1 MDANVNK
8 LKVILTQANFQKLV
22 YISSTR
28 VYLNSRDSAEN
39 SDLKICHND
48 GRKLF
53 NLTKL
58 VAEELCLRS
67 KKNVVVV
74 RPSNVY
80 GLALNSPLFL
90 PQIIKNA
97 INNNHV
103 DMYVSSDY
111 EKDYVS
117 VDDVVAVMYKL
128 AESITSPGD
137 IYNIASGYNVSAKS
151 IADILIS
158 ETGCNIQWH
167 KNDTCETFPVITM
180 QKTNSI
186 VPHHYKNVLNDLV
199 DMIKEF
205 KKSQG
210 R

>member
-1 MDANVNK
+1 
-8 LKVILTQANFQKLV
+8 
-22 YISSTR
+22 
-28 VYLNSRDSAEN
+28 
-39 SDLKICHND
+39 
-48 GRKLF
+48 
-53 NLTKL
+53 
-58 VAEELCLRS
+58 
-67 KKNVVVV
+67 
-74 RPSNVY
+74 
-80 GLALNSPLFL
+80 
-90 PQIIKNA
+90 
-97 INNNHV
+97 
-103 DMYVSSDY
+103 MYVSSDY

-186 VPHHYKNVLNDLV
+186 VPHHYKNVFNDLV

-205 KKSQG
+205 KKSNKKILINLI
-210 R
+210 RNY